1 MFSHIAFI
9 SLSGEKLLSKKKSG
23 IWFFFASVRLAI
35 VLLLVIAFFVMIGT
49 LFLQREAAVE
59 LAERIPPGLFSFFQ
73 KMQVFDLYHSVWFFI
88 LMGLLA
94 VNLLICSLDRFPAA
108 WRRFRSSPVPRDP
121 DAFQDLPEENLF
133 YSDSDVKKAADAAV
147 SLLKKKYYSIKQA
160 DEAGSV
166 YLCAQKGRF
175 AHLGVYMVHLS
186 VLGLI
191 CGAVIGSVFG
201 IEGSVKMLEGETV
214 SGISL
219 RNGNSTMPLPFS
231 VRCDK
236 FTIERYK
243 NGAPKL
249 FQSDLTFINK
259 DGEVR
264 SARLLVNHPVD
275 FEGFRFYQAS
285 YGSAP
290 GKKATLALLRDG
302 GRRDIMNVSAG
313 YRFEL
318 PGNEGTFQILRVE
331 DNMMQMGQAVKIAV
345 RSEKE
350 AVTFWVFREI
360 DRIRQ
365 VIPDVFEQVP
375 VFNPGLFRPYTFS
388 LLGIEEKYYT
398 GLQVNR
404 DPGTPIVASAA
415 VLLICGLMIVVFL
428 YARQIWVRIDRVEG
442 RVRIGIAGRSIRNKV
457 GLKREVRHLLAQ
469 LKDNLENPK

>member
-1 MFSHIAFI
+1 M
-9 SLSGEKLLSKKKSG
+9 SKKKSG
-23 IWFFFASVRLAI
+23 IWFFFASARLAI
-35 VLLLVIAFFVMIGT
+35 VLLLVIAFFAMIGT
-49 LFLQREAAVE
+49 LFPQREAAAE
-59 LAERIPPGLFSFFQ
+59 LAGRIPPGLFSFLQ

-88 LMGLLA
+88 LTGMLA

-108 WRRFRSSPVPRDP
+108 WRHFRSSPVPRDP
-121 DAFQDLPEENLF
+121 DAFKDLPEENLF
-133 YSDSDVKKAADAAV
+133 YSDLDAKKAADAAA

-160 DEAGSV
+160 DEAGIV

-175 AHLGVYMVHLS
+175 AHFGVYMVHLS

-201 IEGSVKMLEGETV
+201 IEGSVKMIEGETV

-219 RNGNSTMPLPFS
+219 RNDNSTMPLPFL

-259 DGEVR
+259 DRVVR
-264 SARLLVNHPVD
+264 SAKLLVNHPVD

-290 GKKATLALLRDG
+290 GKKATLVLLRDG

-318 PGNEGTFQILRVE
+318 PGNEGTFQVLRVE
-331 DNMMQMGQAVKIAV
+331 DNMMQMGPAIKVAV

-350 AVTFWVFREI
+350 VVTFWVFREI

-404 DPGTPIVASAA
+404 DPGTSVVASAA
-415 VLLICGLMIVVFL
+415 VLLICGLMIVIFS
-428 YARQIWVRIDRVEG
+428 YARRIWVRIDQDKG